1 MRKTNLTF
9 LRNTK
14 HNLLVKSDF
23 LNEHYINENGIR
35 LDEIQKN
42 LFKIVCAILGI
53 EANQRGHRYFD
64 ERYL

>member
-1 MRKTNLTF
+1 MRKNNLTF

-23 LNEHYINENGIR
+23 LNEHYINENGVR

-53 EANQRGHRYFD
+53 EAN
-64 ERYL
+64 